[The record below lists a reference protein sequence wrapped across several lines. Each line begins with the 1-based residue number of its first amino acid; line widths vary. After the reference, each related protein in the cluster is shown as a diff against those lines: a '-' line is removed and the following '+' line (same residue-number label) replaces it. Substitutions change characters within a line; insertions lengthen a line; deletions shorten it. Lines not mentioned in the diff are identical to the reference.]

1 MNSAPDDSLDNLSIL
16 QNSKY
21 KQLQAQI
28 KQQFT
33 SALQKLQSSETRE
46 IVSIIQNRPQANLE
60 NSLKITENLNISET
74 TQPF

>member
-1 MNSAPDDSLDNLSIL
+1 MMNSAPDDSLDNLSIL

-46 IVSIIQNRPQANLE
+46 IVSIIQNRP
-60 NSLKITENLNISET
+60 
-74 TQPF
+74 